1 MKDEDFSHKF
11 LMCLPKRFKTLRIII
26 FRGALKDVSS
36 NEVLRDVM
44 IEDQYN
50 DNDDKAVKEEDK
62 KKKIMTLH
70 PLRTRAR
77 AKPRRKIQVMRN
89 APMMIVMMN
98 F

>member
-62 KKKIMTLH
+62 KPTLH

-89 APMMIVMMN
+89 APMMIVMMK